1 VRDALL
7 KCSRVYMIRTGKK
20 NITGEILASIEKLDK
35 TLGTNIFL
43 KRLGCYGLEISDRDL

>member
-43 KRLGCYGLEISDRDL
+43 KQLGCYGLEISDRDL